1 MSDRAVLARGIHR
14 LKDQQQC
21 VRVLRVQHL
30 LLLRQFGD
38 AFLQQFGGLFLVLDR
53 TCPVRVVVLEID
65 LLAGGDPQLIHQLS
79 DFFHRCLT
87 SFGPAPRYAGRWT
100 TRKPNDDITKCHPHA
115 HGTGA
120 ASAGFQG
127 SIGLS

>member
-1 MSDRAVLARGIHR
+1 LIPDIADRAVLARGIHR

-38 AFLQQFGGLFLVLDR
+38 TFLQQFGGLFLVLDR

-87 SFGPAPRYAGRWT
+87 SFDDPRLATPAGGPPRNPMT
-100 TRKPNDDITKCHPHA
+100 I
-115 HGTGA
+115 
-120 ASAGFQG
+120 
-127 SIGLS
+127 